1 VLNEAGR
8 TGKSE
13 SPKCLGVAALCRRGV
28 RAASAL
34 VYRCKH

>member
-1 VLNEAGR
+1 MNGAGQA
-8 TGKSE
+8 GKSE
-13 SPKCLGVAALCRRGV
+13 SPKCLGVATLCRRGA